1 MLAKELQERYELAQ
15 EKVNKRLNTIDKL
28 CNKLNVD
35 KNLILNDYNSIK
47 NLRDSYFPSKTSQE
61 IISRYLSKKE
71 TRDSQ
76 GNWIEE
82 NYTWNDKVNQLEDNL
97 PKLFDLEKVA
107 YNWKAK
113 WDAQVS
119 KDNAPKIEVLVKFLN
134 NWGTKVKNF
143 IIENIQKQI
152 DISNEYHEFVRNIII
167 GYNNHENYN
176 NREEVEDDLRN
187 KLFEK
192 YEIKSRYRYPD
203 VYDIRKKFIPD
214 LTRDLSTIKFERE
227 NKDDYSY
234 SSWGNDS
241 YKGKYYL
248 EKFDYE
254 KLDRIIEE
262 EKQRKYFD
270 LCDRISAVGGII
282 QNVNNLSIG
291 NQQGELNG
299 TVKCSK
305 GIVEV
310 NTIGAGGYNIQC
322 FHYRV
327 LVNLIQKI

>member
-1 MLAKELQERYELAQ
+1 MLANELQERYELAQ

-28 CNKLNVD
+28 CKKLNID

-47 NLRDSYFPSKTSQE
+47 NLKDSYFSSKTSQG
-61 IISRYLSKKE
+61 IISRYLQKKE
-71 TRDSQ
+71 TRDFQ

-107 YNWKAK
+107 NNWKAK
-113 WDAQVS
+113 WDAQLS
-119 KDNAPKIEVLVKFLN
+119 KDKAPKIQVLVDFLN
-134 NWGTKVKNF
+134 NWGNKVKDF
-143 IIENIQKQI
+143 ITTSIQKEI
-152 DISNEYHEFVRNIII
+152 NIYNEYHDFVYEIITS
-167 GYNNHENYN
+167 HEDYDNYN
-176 NREEVEDDLRN
+176 NRKMIIEELKE
-187 KLFEK
+187 KLYEK
-192 YEIKSRYRYPD
+192 YEMKTRYNYLD
-203 VYDIRKKFIPD
+203 AFDISKKFIPD
-214 LTRDLSTIKFERE
+214 LTRDLSTIRFKRE
-227 NKDDYSY
+227 DEENYSY
-234 SSWGNDS
+234 SSWSNDA

-270 LCDRISAVGGII
+270 LCDRISSVGGII
-282 QNVNNLSIG
+282 QEVNNLSIG

-299 TVKCSK
+299 TVKCSN
-305 GIVEV
+305 GIVKVE
-310 NTIGAGGYNIQC
+310 TISASGPIQC

-327 LVNLIQKI
+327 LVHKLK